1 MSESLKELKQIAA
14 GCLEQARAKGAQ
26 EAAVRAYRVRDVS
39 LQWRDGQVEKVTE
52 ATTRGLVV
60 QLYVDGRYSAASS
73 SDLRPEALVQF
84 LEAQIALTRAL
95 APDPFRTLPDPALY
109 AGQAKLDLELADPR
123 YESVTP
129 ERRRELAQALET
141 GARSAKGSE
150 HILSIS
156 TAVSDT
162 RAEVVRLHSNGF
174 AGERLDTSFALS
186 AEASVKDPD
195 GRRPED
201 WSAAG
206 VRHLAELPDA
216 AGEGRKAAERAL
228 ARIGSRKAE
237 SAVLTLVLEN
247 RSAGRAVSALLGPLS
262 AQSLQQ
268 KRSFLD
274 GRVGQAVGSER
285 LHILDDPHV
294 KKGFGSRLWD
304 GEGLAAR
311 PMPVFENGLLKNYYI
326 DTYYGKKLGLPPTTA
341 GSSNL
346 AWRLGD
352 KDQHALLAG
361 IQDGIFVTG
370 FLGGNSNGTTG
381 DFSLGVQGF
390 RIRKGVLAEP
400 VGEMNIAGNQ
410 NDFWKRLVA
419 VGNDP
424 YPYSALRTPTL
435 VFEGVQFAGA

>member
-1 MSESLKELKQIAA
+1 MSQSLAELKQIAA
-14 GCLEQARAKGAQ
+14 ACLEQARAKGAQ
-26 EAAVRAYRVRDVS
+26 DAAVRAYRVRDVT
-39 LQWRDGQVEKVTE
+39 LQWRDGRVEKVSE
-52 ATTRGLVV
+52 ATTRGLGV
-60 QLYVDGRYSAASS
+60 QLYVDGRYSVASS
-73 SDLRPEALVQF
+73 SDLRPEALGLF
-84 LEAQIALTRAL
+84 LEAQVALTRAL
-95 APDPFRTLPDPALY
+95 SPDPLRTLPDPALY
-109 AGQAKLDLELADPR
+109 AGQAELDLELADPS
-123 YESVTP
+123 YETVTP
-129 ERRRELAQALET
+129 EKRRALAQALEA
-141 GARSAKGSE
+141 GARGVKGNAQ
-150 HILSIS
+150 ILSVT
-156 TAVSDT
+156 TAVSDA
-162 RAEVVRLHSNGF
+162 RSEIVRMHTNGF
-174 AGERLDTSFALS
+174 AGERLDTSFWLS

-206 VRHLAELPDA
+206 VRHQGELPA
-216 AGEGRKAAERAL
+216 AAAEGQRAAERAL
-228 ARIGSRKAE
+228 ARIGSKKAK
-237 SAVLTLVLEN
+237 SAVLAMVVEN
-247 RSAGRAVSALLGPLS
+247 RSAGRLVSALLGPLS

-294 KKGFGSRLWD
+294 RKGFGSRLWD

-311 PMPVFENGLLKNYYI
+311 PLPIFENGVLRNYYV
-326 DTYYGKKLGLPPTTA
+326 DTYYGKKLNLAPTTA

-346 AWRLGD
+346 SWRLGE
-352 KDQHALLAG
+352 KNLAGLLAG

-370 FLGGNSNGTTG
+370 FLGGNSNATTG

-390 RIRKGVLAEP
+390 LIRAGALAEP
-400 VGEMNIAGNQ
+400 VGEMNIAGSQ

-435 VFEGVQFAGA
+435 VFESVQFAGA